1 MKKPGSRFPIA
12 ARFIVGNEACE
23 RFSYYGMKSILV
35 LYSTTVLMKTHED
48 ATAIVHLFGF
58 ANYFMPLLGAWI
70 SDRFFGRYKTILW
83 VSMIYCLGNAVLA
96 CSGLSDG
103 IDFKTIC
110 LYAGLGL
117 IALGAGGIKP
127 CVSAFMGDQFGKHQS
142 HLLQK
147 AYGAFYWS
155 INLGS
160 FFAALT
166 IPWTK
171 DNCGWT
177 WAFAIPGMLM
187 GIAVFVFWLGRKHYQ
202 HVPPSR
208 EERGEGVVRALA
220 YALTRRGE
228 KIPGDTF
235 WSTARRKYAPVTVDS
250 AIGLLR
256 VLGIFVLIPPFW
268 ALFEQ
273 HNSTWV
279 LQGSQMAPL
288 HLFGAHITAEQFQS
302 ANPAC
307 VMTLVP
313 ILTLLVYPALGKLV
327 TPLRRMGLGLFF
339 TAASYVIVAW
349 LQARLEGGET
359 VPLSWQILPYIVI
372 TIGEVLVSTTGLEF
386 AFTQA
391 PRSLRSTITSFWL
404 LTNAAGQLLVVGI
417 TTVLGGSGGGGGGGA
432 VSSGRFMLYAG
443 LMGVVA
449 VVFVIVA
456 QFYKYNTDAADAPAK

>member
-1 MKKPGSRFPIA
+1 MKNPDNRFPVA

-35 LYSTTVLMKTHED
+35 LYSTTVLMKTRED
-48 ATAIVHLFGF
+48 ATTIVHLFGF

-70 SDRFFGRYKTILW
+70 SDRFLGRYKTILW
-83 VSMIYCLGNAVLA
+83 VSLIYCLGNGVLA
-96 CSGLSDG
+96 CSGLSAS
-103 IDFKTIC
+103 IDYKTIC
-110 LYAGLGL
+110 LYIGLGL

-160 FFAALT
+160 FFASLV

-177 WAFAIPGMLM
+177 WAFGIPGILM
-187 GIAVFVFWLGRKHYQ
+187 AIALLVFWLGRKHYQ

-220 YALTRRGE
+220 FGLARCGE
-228 KIPGDTF
+228 KLPGDTF
-235 WSTARRKYAPVTVDS
+235 WSAARRKYAPETVNA

-288 HLFGAHITAEQFQS
+288 HLFGVRITAEQFQS

-339 TAASYVIVAW
+339 TAGSYVIVAW
-349 LQARLEGGET
+349 LQARLEGGEA
-359 VPLSWQILPYIVI
+359 VPLAWQIFPYIVI

-404 LTNAAGQLLVVGI
+404 LTNAAGQLIVVGI
-417 TTVLGGSGGGGGGGA
+417 TKILGGAGGTGA

-443 LMGVVA
+443 LMGAVA

-456 QFYKYNTDAADAPAK
+456 QFYKYNDAEASAK